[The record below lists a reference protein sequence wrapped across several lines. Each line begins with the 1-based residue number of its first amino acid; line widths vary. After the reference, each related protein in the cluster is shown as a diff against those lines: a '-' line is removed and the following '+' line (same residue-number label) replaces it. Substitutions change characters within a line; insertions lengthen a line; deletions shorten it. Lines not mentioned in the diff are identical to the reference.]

1 MIPGD
6 RLTLSWVGKDQ
17 TLMRTPRG
25 GYELFGRDD
34 PRVTEIRLLHD
45 VQAVGESPLDR
56 TGENLLI
63 LGDSY
68 DATRALTRIPEFAR
82 QYRGKVKLV
91 YIDPPFN
98 TGQAF
103 NAYSDALQHS
113 VWLTMMRDRLRA
125 LHDLLEPTGTIWVH
139 LDSTEVHRCRCL
151 MDDEFGPDNYLATV
165 VWQRTSAKS
174 LARRTLGAMHEQI
187 LVYGASAAA
196 KLNPQFVPL
205 EKDYR
210 ARRFSRSD
218 PRGAYDTGDLTAGD
232 HRPHIDSGKPWHGID
247 PSAKRRCWAVPG
259 GILAEIGLSPEV
271 IKGMSMREK
280 LDALDAAGYIVHPDK
295 PGGFPRYKKYL
306 DRAKGRAVGDLW
318 TDINV
323 INSQAAERTGFSTQK
338 PEALLRRVL
347 ELGTQPGEIVV
358 DCFAGSGTTAAVAH
372 KMGRRWVAVES
383 APTVVDTYALP
394 RLSRVVNG
402 LDYGGITE
410 AVGWKGGG
418 GFRTLQVADSILEQ
432 RDGLVL
438 LSERATNGEFAM
450 AVCPQIGFAL
460 VPDPPFVGRKGRQRL
475 AVLDGV
481 ADEEAMRAVVSR
493 LGDGELAVVVAK
505 AATHGAEA
513 ALTRL
518 SPGSRLWHAP
528 GDILNRA
535 GSR

>member
-6 RLTLSWVGKDQ
+6 RLTLSWVGKDKA
-17 TLMRTPRG
+17 LIRTPED
-25 GYELFGRDD
+25 GYDWVNRED

-45 VQAVGESPLDR
+45 VQFVGESPIDR
-56 TGENLLI
+56 TLENLLI

-68 DATRALTRIPEFAR
+68 DAARALTRIPEFGR

-113 VWLTMMRDRLRA
+113 VWLTMMRDRLRV

-151 MDDEFGPDNYLATV
+151 MDDQFGPDNYVATV

-187 LVYGASAAA
+187 LVYGASAEA

-205 EKDYR
+205 DEDYR
-210 ARRFSRSD
+210 RRRFSRSD
-218 PRGAYDTGDLTAGD
+218 ARGVYDTGDLTAGD
-232 HRPHIDSGKPWHGID
+232 YRPHIDSGKPWHEID
-247 PSAKRRCWAVPG
+247 PSAKRRCWAVPRSV
-259 GILAEIGLSPEV
+259 LAEIGLSPEV
-271 IKGMSMREK
+271 IKAMSMREK

-338 PEALLRRVL
+338 PEALLRRIL
-347 ELGTQPGEIVV
+347 DLGTRPGDIVV

-383 APTVVDTYALP
+383 VPTVVDTYALP
-394 RLSRVVNG
+394 RLSRVVSG
-402 LDYGGITE
+402 LDRGGISE
-410 AVGWKGGG
+410 AVDWRGGG

-432 RDGLVL
+432 RDGLFL

-450 AVCPQIGFAL
+450 AVCPQIGFTV

-528 GDILNRA
+528 GDILNWA

>member
-1 MIPGD
+1 MQSVGD
-6 RLTLSWVGKDQ
+6 RPDN
-17 TLMRTPRG
+17 RA
-25 GYELFGRDD
+25 E
-34 PRVTEIRLLHD
+34 
-45 VQAVGESPLDR
+45 
-56 TGENLLI
+56 ENLLI
-63 LGDSY
+63 LGDAY
-68 DATRALTRIPEFAR
+68 DAVRSLTRIPEFAK
-82 QYRGKVKLV
+82 QYRGRVKLI

-125 LHDLLEPTGTIWVH
+125 LHGLLEPTGTIWVH

-187 LVYGASAAA
+187 LVYGASAEA

-205 EKDYR
+205 GEDYR
-210 ARRFSRSD
+210 TRRFSRSD
-218 PRGAYDTGDLTAGD
+218 ARGTYDTGDLTAGD
-232 HRPHIDSGKPWHGID
+232 YRPLIDSGKPWRGID
-247 PSAKRRCWAVPG
+247 PSAKRRCWAVPRSV
-259 GILAEIGLSPEV
+259 LTEIGLSPEA
-271 IKGMSMREK
+271 IKAMSMREK
-280 LDALDAAGYIVHPDK
+280 LDALDAADYIVHPDK
-295 PGGFPRYKKYL
+295 LGGFPRYKKYL
-306 DRAKGRAVGDLW
+306 DRANGRAVGDLW

-323 INSQAAERTGFSTQK
+323 INSQAVERRGFSTQK
-338 PEALLRRVL
+338 PEALLRRIL
-347 ELGTQPGEIVV
+347 DLGTSRGDIVV

-383 APTVVDTYALP
+383 VSTVVETYTLP
-394 RLSRVVNG
+394 RLSRVVSG
-402 LDYGGITE
+402 LDRGGITE
-410 AVGWKGGG
+410 AVGWQGGG
-418 GFRTLQVADSILEQ
+418 GFRALQVADSILEK
-432 RDGLVL
+432 RDGLFL

-450 AVCPQIGFAL
+450 AVCPQIGFTL

-481 ADEEAMRAVVSR
+481 ADEEAMRAVASR

-505 AATHGAEA
+505 AATHGAEET
-513 ALTRL
+513 LTRL

-528 GDILNRA
+528 GDIINRA
-535 GSR
+535 SAR